1 MTYCYRGWPSNVS
14 PLWTVEDTQQPSY
27 DTTTMPMY
35 TGGYTL
41 LMTSRFSGKAD
52 THDTHTSTTQKQDTH
67 AHARPQWGDYWCSGS
82 LALGP
87 ITYLSPPPYTLT
99 SRVTTTVGRLSCTKC
114 LSPYSYKQLVYA
126 ANVSRLCYVLSRPSV
141 AGCHHAILI
150 TLVWLTSGGL
160 GLGFRVYLK
169 LVTGMWTVYKDI
181 NIYLGIT
188 LPIYIYISIYPLC
201 WYNSC

>member
-1 MTYCYRGWPSNVS
+1 
-14 PLWTVEDTQQPSY
+14 
-27 DTTTMPMY
+27 MPMY

-52 THDTHTSTTQKQDTH
+52 THDTHTSTTQEQDTH

-126 ANVSRLCYVLSRPSV
+126 ANVSRLCHVLSPAVGGRMSP
-141 AGCHHAILI
+141 CYPNNR
-150 TLVWLTSGGL
+150 GL

-169 LVTGMWTVYKDI
+169 LVTSM
-181 NIYLGIT
+181 
-188 LPIYIYISIYPLC
+188 
-201 WYNSC
+201 